1 MRTTLTIDDD
11 ILAVAKAHA
20 RQQHTSIGHVISG
33 LARQALLSRQGQPV
47 AERNGIPL
55 LKPVGAPQPIDLELV
70 NRLRDELP

>member
-1 MRTTLTIDDD
+1 MRTTLIIDDD

-33 LARQALLSRQGQPV
+33 LARQALSRQGQPV
-47 AERNGIPL
+47 EERNGIPL